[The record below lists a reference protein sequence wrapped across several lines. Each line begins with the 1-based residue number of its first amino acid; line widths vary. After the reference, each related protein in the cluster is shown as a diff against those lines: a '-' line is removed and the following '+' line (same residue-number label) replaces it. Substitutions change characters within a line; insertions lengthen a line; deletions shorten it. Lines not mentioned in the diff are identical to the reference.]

1 MSLAQPKL
9 LKIANR
15 LGRVLDLGGSHR
27 PGWRHCFT
35 EAARLSQKLCASLP
49 FGPKLGI
56 RERRDLFSE
65 LNLIHL
71 ELLGSPLALIDSSS
85 ILNI

>member
-49 FGPKLGI
+49 FGPKLEI
-56 RERRDLFSE
+56 IDRRYLFSV

-71 ELLGSPLALIDSSS
+71 EILGSPLAFIGSSS

>member
-49 FGPKLGI
+49 FGPKLETFGPKLET
-56 RERRDLFSE
+56 RERRYLCNA

-71 ELLGSPLALIDSSS
+71 DI
-85 ILNI
+85 

>member
-35 EAARLSQKLCASLP
+35 EAARLSQKLCTSLP
-49 FGPKLGI
+49 FGPKLEI
-56 RERRDLFSE
+56 RERRYLFSV

-71 ELLGSPLALIDSSS
+71 DI
-85 ILNI
+85 

>member
-49 FGPKLGI
+49 LGLNWKLESDAI
-56 RERRDLFSE
+56 SLVY
-65 LNLIHL
+65 
-71 ELLGSPLALIDSSS
+71 
-85 ILNI
+85 

>member
-49 FGPKLGI
+49 FGPKL
-56 RERRDLFSE
+56 
-65 LNLIHL
+65 
-71 ELLGSPLALIDSSS
+71 
-85 ILNI
+85 

>member
-27 PGWRHCFT
+27 PGWRHCLT
-35 EAARLSQKLCASLP
+35 AAARLSQKLCASLP
-49 FGPKLGI
+49 FGPKL
-56 RERRDLFSE
+56 
-65 LNLIHL
+65 
-71 ELLGSPLALIDSSS
+71 
-85 ILNI
+85 

>member
-1 MSLAQPKL
+1 MSLSQPKL

-49 FGPKLGI
+49 FGPKLET
-56 RERRDLFSE
+56 RERRYLFSV

-71 ELLGSPLALIDSSS
+71 DI
-85 ILNI
+85 